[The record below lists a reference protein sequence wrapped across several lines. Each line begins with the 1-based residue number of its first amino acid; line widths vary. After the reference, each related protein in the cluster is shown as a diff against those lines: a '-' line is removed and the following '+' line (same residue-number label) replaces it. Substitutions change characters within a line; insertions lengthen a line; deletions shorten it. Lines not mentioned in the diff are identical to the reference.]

1 MHRSKSATRI
11 AARLIGELAKVEEI
25 VPNLDV
31 GLGEYMKRG
40 DVSAAIDEAI
50 VEGAAGVMLKPTLNI
65 DTMVD

>member
-1 MHRSKSATRI
+1 
-11 AARLIGELAKVEEI
+11 LISELAKVEEI

-50 VEGAAGVMLKPTLNI
+50 GEGAAGIVLKPTLNI